1 MKALMLRN
9 TDIGYRMLVDNG
21 YTRPYI
27 LAFILL
33 FAVAVSV
40 KLVRWLVGRAL
51 ATQSEDPSQGRK
63 EEQRGE
69 RINPPKGVV

>member
-1 MKALMLRN
+1 
-9 TDIGYRMLVDNG
+9 MLVDNG

-40 KLVRWLVGRAL
+40 KLVRWLVGKVMAY
-51 ATQSEDPSQGRK
+51 G
-63 EEQRGE
+63 
-69 RINPPKGVV
+69 